1 VANYEQRIAGKRK
14 LLYSWLKK
22 IWRAAGQVWAY
33 NDEDV
38 AMVLNGEYRLEITPP
53 ELTQRDT
60 LELANTA
67 ISLVQ
72 NRIWS
77 AERAMDRVGVED
89 PNNEKDVIRDEQT
102 DATINPAA
110 VATMANV
117 VATFRQLNMQ
127 QQQEAMMANQQGQAS
142 AMSALRGQNP
152 PPQGDESMNDQQLI
166 PPGAAEAQPENGEG
180 PAQTAEQMM
189 MGMEGGQQ

>member
-1 VANYEQRIAGKRK
+1 
-14 LLYSWLKK
+14 L
-22 IWRAAGQVWAY
+22 
-33 NDEDV
+33 
-38 AMVLNGEYRLEITPP
+38 TP
-53 ELTQRDT
+53 RDT

-77 AERAMDRVGVED
+77 AERAMDRVGVDD
-89 PNNEKDVIRDEQT
+89 PANEKDIIRDEQT

-110 VATMANV
+110 VATMASV
-117 VATFRQLNMQ
+117 VGSFRQLGLEQPQGIGAPGSPMDQNAAM
-127 QQQEAMMANQQGQAS
+127 EAM
-142 AMSALRGQNP
+142 RGQNP
-152 PPQGDESMNDQQLI
+152 SPMGSESMNDQDMI
-166 PPGAAEAQPENGEG
+166 PPSAAEAMPENGGG